1 LPKSKRVVGLRIA
14 GLCGVAS
21 PVITLTSI
29 FLAISYSP
37 RFSWT
42 ENALSDLGV
51 DGNAAIIFN
60 SSLIV
65 GGLLTIIFALGLREI
80 LQSRTLGH
88 TGSLILILAAVSLC
102 AIGIFPE
109 TAGDLHVYVSVT
121 FFTLLPISLFFIGA
135 AMIQKPS
142 ERNLGFFT
150 VLAGVIMLV
159 VWMLPWGEGIAIP
172 EMLASLAASLWSI
185 VWGILLFRRFPL
197 VQEDSKRDSRE

>member
-80 LQSRTLGH
+80 LRNRTLSH
-88 TGSLILILAAVSLC
+88 AGSLILVLAAVGLC

-109 TAGDLHVYVSVT
+109 TAGDLHIYVSVA
-121 FFTLLPISLFFIGA
+121 FFTLLPTSLFFIGA
-135 AMIQKPS
+135 AMIREPS
-142 ERNLGFFT
+142 KRNLGFFT
-150 VLAGVIMLV
+150 VLAGVVMLA
-159 VWMLPWGEGIAIP
+159 VWMLPWGEGVAIP
-172 EMLASLAASLWSI
+172 EMLASLAASIWSI
-185 VWGILLFRRFPL
+185 VWGIILFRRTSGL
-197 VQEDSKRDSRE
+197 GLE